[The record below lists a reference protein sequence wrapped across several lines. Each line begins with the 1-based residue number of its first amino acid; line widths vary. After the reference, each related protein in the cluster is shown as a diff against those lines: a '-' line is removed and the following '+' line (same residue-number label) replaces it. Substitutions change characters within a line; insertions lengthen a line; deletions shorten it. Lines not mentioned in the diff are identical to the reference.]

1 MIVSAFFV
9 GAICHSLFLT
19 PCKNSL
25 FLDSVG
31 MILSKLGDV
40 CVLDMFFK
48 DLLCEVSKKR
58 TIISPLNSD
67 L

>member
-1 MIVSAFFV
+1 
-9 GAICHSLFLT
+9 
-19 PCKNSL
+19 
-25 FLDSVG
+25 

-67 L
+67 LYIIYYNTNV